1 MQDSHGKT
9 AFSKKKSL
17 FTSKL
22 DLNIR
27 KKLVKC
33 YIWSIDLYVVQT
45 LTLRKLEQKYLRSLD
60 VWCWRRV
67 EKIG

>member
-1 MQDSHGKT
+1 MWDISIICITTNVAGCTCKIKSSIT
-9 AFSKKKSL
+9 KAKAEFDKKKKRKTL

-33 YIWSIDLYVVQT
+33 
-45 LTLRKLEQKYLRSLD
+45 
-60 VWCWRRV
+60 
-67 EKIG
+67 